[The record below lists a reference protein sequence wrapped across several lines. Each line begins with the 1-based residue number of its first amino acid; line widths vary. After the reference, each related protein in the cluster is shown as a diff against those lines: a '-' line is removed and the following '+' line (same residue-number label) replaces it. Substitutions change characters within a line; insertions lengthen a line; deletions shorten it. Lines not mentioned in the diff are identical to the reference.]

1 MDLGDEDLGEIS
13 GEFGDSVS
21 MTGRAVDT
29 LNTSDLPS
37 PPLPPIEVA
46 PMTLRE
52 RLYFLN
58 GSHMKAQIWK
68 NFLWMWRNV
77 G

>member
-1 MDLGDEDLGEIS
+1 
-13 GEFGDSVS
+13 
-21 MTGRAVDT
+21 MTARVVDT
-29 LNTSDLPS
+29 LGTASDLPM
-37 PPLPPIEVA
+37 PPLPPVDVA

-52 RLYFLN
+52 RLSILN
-58 GSHMKAQIWK
+58 ASHMKAQVWK